1 MQSFQT
7 YFQRRVEE
15 LLSSAAAHTAFFF
28 RGLLPEQLRYLIG
41 HPSSLLPCDSLL
53 SNGALDL
60 AALEENRRALARALS
75 QAQGS
80 VVGFYEELIALNAA
94 ANDLTLLYDG
104 EIVVVNN
111 DLFDLNV
118 PNCLTHGAA
127 VDLFDGMQSDKGP
140 AD

>member
-28 RGLLPEQLRYLIG
+28 RGLLPEQLQYLIG

-60 AALEENRRALARALS
+60 AALEENRRARA
-75 QAQGS
+75 
-80 VVGFYEELIALNAA
+80 FYEKVDFRLYGKCRTDVIGGKAVRELAYCRHI
-94 ANDLTLLYDG
+94 
-104 EIVVVNN
+104 
-111 DLFDLNV
+111 
-118 PNCLTHGAA
+118 P
-127 VDLFDGMQSDKGP
+127 
-140 AD
+140 